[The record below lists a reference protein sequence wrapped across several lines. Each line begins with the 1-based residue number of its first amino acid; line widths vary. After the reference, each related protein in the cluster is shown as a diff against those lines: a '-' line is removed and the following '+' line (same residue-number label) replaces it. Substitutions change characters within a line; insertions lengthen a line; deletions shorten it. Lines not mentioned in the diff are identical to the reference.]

1 MVSLELS
8 VRWLVPAWRVDG
20 SARVHVV
27 RRQENPLYYELLERF
42 DALSGVPVLLNT
54 SLNLKGEPIVN
65 TPQEALSLF
74 FRSGLDALFLGR
86 FAVTRPT

>member
-1 MVSLELS
+1 M
-8 VRWLVPAWRVDG
+8 DG

-27 RRQENPLYYELLERF
+27 RRQENLIYYELLERF

-74 FRSGLDALFLGR
+74 LRSGLDALFLGR